1 MFLYIQ
7 RYQQIN
13 KKWIAAVSFAT
24 LPLEVVMGLVR
35 LTLDQKI
42 VLTKTKDYKHLTKK
56 MSEVSKFEFY
66 NDISLSNKE
75 YTIGIAL
82 ALTMGWCGVH
92 RFWLGDSKGGFIYLI
107 FFWTLLP
114 FIFSIV
120 DAICMKRTCKKIN
133 NDHAVDAFKKYSEA
147 SLPI

>member
-1 MFLYIQ
+1 M
-7 RYQQIN
+7 
-13 KKWIAAVSFAT
+13 IAAVAFVA
-24 LPLEVVMGLVR
+24 PMLEVTFSLVR
-35 LTLDQKI
+35 IIRGCKLI
-42 VLTKTKDYKHLTKK
+42 LTKTQDYKHLTKK
-56 MSEVSKFEFY
+56 MNELSKFEFY

-82 ALTMGWCGVH
+82 ALTLGWCGVH

-133 NDHAVDAFKKYSEA
+133 NDHAVDAFKKYSES

>member
-1 MFLYIQ
+1 
-7 RYQQIN
+7 
-13 KKWIAAVSFAT
+13 
-24 LPLEVVMGLVR
+24 
-35 LTLDQKI
+35 
-42 VLTKTKDYKHLTKK
+42 LTKTKDYKHLTKK

-92 RFWLGDSKGGFIYLI
+92 RFWLGDSKGGLIYLI